1 MKINWNWSKILV
13 VILIVLLIICGIYI
27 NVINNNTIKKIE
39 EIEYSNEKQG
49 NYTKLY
55 YENTLKELKNEN
67 KALYDSIKNQKNEI
81 DYLVQFKYRKN
92 YVMDT
97 VFIEREI
104 NNDSTNENIVDSL
117 INVYSYKN
125 EINDTLNYELKIGSI
140 AEPNWYQINLSIS
153 DEFTIIN
160 KNYGDLNRIDIDASN
175 NSEISDV
182 IVINPKKKYNPLNQL
197 SIGPSITGG
206 YDVINKQ
213 WGLMVGVSVVYNVI
227 PNNK

>member
-13 VILIVLLIICGIYI
+13 VILIVLLIICGIHI

-39 EIEYSNEKQG
+39 EIEYNNEEQG

-92 YVMDT
+92 YVIDT
-97 VFIEREI
+97 VFIDREI
-104 NNDSTNENIVDSL
+104 NNNSTNENIVDSL

-160 KNYGDLNRIDIDASN
+160 KNYGELNRIDIDASN

-213 WGLMVGVSVVYNVI
+213 WGLMVGVSVVYNLI